1 MTQAPQ
7 AIQSQ
12 AANAAREAGARRN
25 AARGE
30 TSGDGFGALLA
41 DVGGSETEAGATET
55 ASATGEPAAPQTA
68 GAKSPPPAERAR
80 RDALLADV
88 DRALTEGAKPDAAA
102 TQTEAQ
108 AAAPEKPA
116 EPKPKDD
123 APAAAVD
130 PATLAGAA
138 FVFPLLRAPG
148 DATQTPP
155 RATNAPAAA
164 SVAATLGAATLNGT
178 TLNGTPGDR
187 LLQTLSLARI
197 GGLPK
202 TAGGASDG
210 ETAAGDAPTIDAGD
224 AATLAE
230 AAQGRVAP
238 LPAGAAGEAPLFSD
252 DRRAPIFDLKD
263 AFTPADSAS
272 AATDD
277 PLAPPA
283 AAAGVEAGAAAA
295 PPQGALDGATAVLSV
310 ASFETHFP
318 AAIAQLL
325 PATASEAA
333 DAAQSA
339 ATTAEQLAALA
350 AKPQQQAIKTISFQ
364 LSPEAYG
371 AIDVRMRIVNSRVEL
386 QLDAS
391 TPQGQ
396 ALLRE
401 SREKLA
407 EAVGASG
414 YAVDVLRIGVSAAPA
429 SSAMQN
435 APAGGGSSQSFAAGA
450 NQSEGGNFAG
460 RERAS
465 GGRGD
470 DAYARAARDGAGAEA
485 PGGGGGGRASGLY
498 L

>member
-7 AIQSQ
+7 AIPSQ

-25 AARGE
+25 AARSE

-41 DVGGSETEAGATET
+41 DVGGSETDGGETET
-55 ASATGEPAAPQTA
+55 ASATGEPAAPQNA
-68 GAKSPPPAERAR
+68 GAKPPPPPVERAR
-80 RDALLADV
+80 RDALLAGL
-88 DRALTEGAKPDAAA
+88 DRASTEGAKPDAAA
-102 TQTEAQ
+102 GETVAQ

-116 EPKPKDD
+116 VQKPKDD
-123 APAAAVD
+123 APAVGVD
-130 PATLAGAA
+130 PATVAGAA

-148 DATQTPP
+148 DAAPP
-155 RATNAPAAA
+155 PPVTNAPAVA
-164 SVAATLGAATLNGT
+164 SATATLSATTLNGT

-187 LLQTLSLARI
+187 LLQALSLAQI

-202 TAGGASDG
+202 TEGGASDG
-210 ETAAGDAPTIDAGD
+210 ETTGGDAPTIDAGD

-238 LPAGAAGEAPLFSD
+238 LPAGAAGEAPLFSG

-263 AFTPADSAS
+263 AFAPADSAA

-277 PLAPPA
+277 PIAPTADA
-283 AAAGVEAGAAAA
+283 ATVEAGAAAA

-325 PATASEAA
+325 PATPSEAA

-339 ATTAEQLAALA
+339 AMTAEHLAALA

-364 LSPEAYG
+364 LSPDAYG

-435 APAGGGSSQSFAAGA
+435 APAGGGSSQSFAGA
-450 NQSEGGNFAG
+450 NQGEGGNFAG

-470 DAYARAARDGAGAEA
+470 DAYARAARDGAGADT
-485 PGGGGGGRASGLY
+485 PGGGGGRASGLY